1 MDFFSL
7 LQHRHHHQRYA
18 QYTGYA
24 GKMSRG
30 MPLALMIA
38 ANNFPTHHMLPAAF
52 SYYTTWHNNTIY
64 TML

>member
-24 GKMSRG
+24 GKMNRG

-38 ANNFPTHHMLPAAF
+38 LTKGAF
-52 SYYTTWHNNTIY
+52 AFTVS
-64 TML
+64 

>member
-18 QYTGYA
+18 LAQYTGYA
-24 GKMSRG
+24 VVINRG

-38 ANNFPTHHMLPAAF
+38 LTKGTFAF
-52 SYYTTWHNNTIY
+52 TVS
-64 TML
+64 